1 MLGALGVVFGDI
13 GTSPLYA
20 LQTVFSIDNRAV
32 RPTSGD
38 VFGVVSLVFWSVT
51 LIVSVKYVLVV
62 MRADNDGEGGVMALA
77 ALARRVLS
85 DASGRTRAVLL
96 LSVLGASLFYGDSV
110 ITPAIS
116 VLSAVEGVKV
126 THPSLEP
133 AVVPIAATILVA
145 LFAAQRWGTHRVG
158 ALFGPVMALWFGV
171 LAVAGLHEV
180 ALHPGI
186 VAGLSPTYAVGFVVS
201 HPFIAFVA
209 LGAIVL
215 SITGAEALYAD
226 MGHFGR
232 PAIRR
237 AWFFIAF
244 PALTLNYLGQGALI
258 LHTPSAVTSPFFLL
272 IPSWGRLPMV
282 ILATAATVIA
292 SQAVISGAFSMSHQA
307 MRLGFLPPMTVRQT
321 SEREAGQVYLPA
333 VNVAMFVAVLVLMIS
348 FGSSERL
355 ATAYGVSVTGALLI
369 DTILLLNVAG
379 ALWAWPAWKMVV
391 ATVAFGGAEL
401 AFLSANLTKVAHG
414 GWLPLLIAA
423 IMFTLMTTWQ
433 RGRQIVMKNRSAVEG
448 PLDDFIEDLRT
459 NPIPRVQGT
468 AVFPHPEKTMTPLAL
483 RATVEH
489 HHVLH
494 EHVVIVSAHAQN
506 VPHIAAVDQLSVD
519 DLGYTNDG
527 IVHLTVRYGFAD
539 SPDIPQALRVA
550 RSTGQQEV
558 DVDPDTASY
567 FVSSASL
574 HPIDAPGM
582 RRWRKR
588 LFVQLAHN
596 ATNPVDYFGL
606 PMERTVVIGSQVD
619 L

>member
-1 MLGALGVVFGDI
+1 
-13 GTSPLYA
+13 
-20 LQTVFSIDNRAV
+20 
-32 RPTSGD
+32 
-38 VFGVVSLVFWSVT
+38 
-51 LIVSVKYVLVV
+51 
-62 MRADNDGEGGVMALA
+62 
-77 ALARRVLS
+77 
-85 DASGRTRAVLL
+85 
-96 LSVLGASLFYGDSV
+96 
-110 ITPAIS
+110 
-116 VLSAVEGVKV
+116 
-126 THPSLEP
+126 
-133 AVVPIAATILVA
+133 
-145 LFAAQRWGTHRVG
+145 
-158 ALFGPVMALWFGV
+158 
-171 LAVAGLHEV
+171 
-180 ALHPGI
+180 
-186 VAGLSPTYAVGFVVS
+186 
-201 HPFIAFVA
+201 
-209 LGAIVL
+209 
-215 SITGAEALYAD
+215 
-226 MGHFGR
+226 
-232 PAIRR
+232 
-237 AWFFIAF
+237 
-244 PALTLNYLGQGALI
+244 
-258 LHTPSAVTSPFFLL
+258 
-272 IPSWGRLPMV
+272 V

-401 AFLSANLTKVAHG
+401 AFLSANLTKVTHG

-448 PLDDFIEDLRT
+448 PLDDFIEDLHT

-468 AVFPHPEKTMTPLAL
+468 AVFPHPEKTTTPLAL